1 MLPLNQE
8 MEMDQD
14 SLKNNTQIN
23 KQTKN
28 NNSNNKKEKGYN
40 QGRSTNI
47 LLTIA
52 MITIIIRIMINDN
65 VTEALKNHS
74 EK

>member
-1 MLPLNQE
+1 
-8 MEMDQD
+8 MDQD

-65 VTEALKNHS
+65 VTEALNNHS